1 MLISIIILI
10 LLLPVTILPLV
21 LKTSFS
27 SNELKE
33 MGIFLEN
40 PVTASSDEHICQQ
53 NILHRRCRSSVE
65 IHDRTPFQLYY
76 PLGQ

>member
-33 MGIFLEN
+33 MGVFLEN
-40 PVTASSDEHICQQ
+40 PVTTSSDEHICQQ
-53 NILHRRCRSSVE
+53 KHISPKMQVICGNS
-65 IHDRTPFQLYY
+65 
-76 PLGQ
+76 